1 MTYADLYLSAP
12 TASQEGKNKD
22 PDVYVFGIPFD
33 ATCSYKPGTRFG
45 PNALRDA
52 FVNIEIN
59 STRYNVQLEDLT
71 IEDLGNTKFTVNSS
85 AMLDMVGKITSE
97 VITKKK
103 QTVILGGEHLLTL
116 GTFMSMPNDTPLV
129 VFDAHYDLR
138 DEFTDTKFSHATF
151 LRRVIEKRGAGNI
164 VHIGARG
171 FSAEEADFRNKMN
184 LKSISGKELLN
195 GNGIK
200 LFKDAISSFD
210 NMYVSIDLD
219 VVDPAFAPGVGTPEA
234 LGITS
239 QQLMDLVY
247 VMEDKKIKC
256 FDIVELSPPY
266 DTAGAT
272 AALAAKLM
280 AEIIIMNAR
289 H

>member
-1 MTYADLYLSAP
+1 MSYADLYLATP
-12 TASQEGKNKD
+12 TASQEGKNKE
-22 PDVYVFGIPFD
+22 PDVYIFGVPFD
-33 ATCSYKPGTRFG
+33 ATCSYKSGTRFG
-45 PNALRDA
+45 PNTLRNA
-52 FVNIEIN
+52 FLNIEIN
-59 STRYNVQLEDLT
+59 STRYDIELEGLT
-71 IEDLGNTKFTVNSS
+71 IEDLGNVKFTVNSS
-85 AMLDMVGKITSE
+85 VMLDMVGKVTGE
-97 VITKKK
+97 VVAKNK
-103 QTVILGGEHLLTL
+103 QTVVLGGEHLLTY
-116 GTFMSMPNDTPLV
+116 GTYMSMPDNTPLV

-164 VHIGARG
+164 VHVGARG
-171 FSAEEADFRNKMN
+171 FSAEEADFRDKMN

-195 GNGIK
+195 GNGVK
-200 LFKDAISSFD
+200 LFKDAVSSFD
-210 NMYVSIDLD
+210 NIYVSIDLD

-247 VMEDKKIKC
+247 VVENKKIKC

-266 DTAGAT
+266 DTGAT
-272 AALAAKLM
+272 AVLAAKLM
-280 AEIIIMNAR
+280 AEILIMNSR